1 MDGEQATKLPE
12 VASVPAAPA
21 ERDPQGRFVTGGNG
35 GPGRPKGSRNKLGE
49 QLLNALTADF
59 EAHGAAV
66 IEAVRRT
73 DSTGYLRIIS
83 ALVGKEAVKLAVN
96 IGTQNRVM
104 IIKDHGTDEEW
115 AAKLR
120 AQQERLVREAAADV

>member
-1 MDGEQATKLPE
+1 MDGEASNTLP
-12 VASVPAAPA
+12 AIAPA
-21 ERDPQGRFVTGGNG
+21 LTLRATRDERGRFLTGNCG
-35 GPGRPKGSRNKLGE
+35 GGRPKGARNRLGE
-49 QLLNALTADF
+49 QFLDALTADF
-59 EAHGAAV
+59 EEHGAAA

-73 DSTGYLRIIS
+73 DPTGYLRIIT

-96 IGTQNRVM
+96 IENQNRVM

-120 AQQERLVREAAADV
+120 VQQERLVREAAADA